1 MFTFVIYKK
10 ISMYLL
16 NEKQIYFG
24 DITAKKLEKVPAGV
38 WLLCYDG
45 ERKEFYLEQKENFT
59 LPEKLYGTV
68 VRDAAKYLNTYKH
81 MDKNMSV
88 LLSGMKGTGKSLLAR
103 KLAMD
108 VQLPVIQITQAYGGT
123 AFYNF
128 MSSFNQE
135 LCFFIDE
142 YEKVYSEKDTQNTLL
157 SIFDGTFS
165 SKFLF
170 ILTINEINRMNTYM
184 MNRPGRI
191 RYLKE
196 YKGLDKSTIHDIILD
211 RLDNQKNMDEIK
223 KICTFLGDV
232 SMDMLS
238 ALIDECNI
246 YPNESPRE
254 LLRELNMSPES
265 SQFTY
270 DIIRKTSGK
279 VFYTGELGNNP
290 LAYNN
295 LNISWWGYT
304 EHFDGKNQLEIR
316 DEIKALT
323 ANDSVNDDDERFE
336 QRYDIDWNLADTVV
350 DIDTEGRIMISSI
363 DETIDYYV
371 VFAKKNHY
379 RYTL

>member
-1 MFTFVIYKK
+1 
-10 ISMYLL
+10 MYLL

-24 DITAKKLEKVPAGV
+24 DITAKKLDKVPVGV
-38 WLLCYDG
+38 WLLCFNP
-45 ERKEFYLEQKENFT
+45 ESKEFYLEQKENFT
-59 LPEKLYGTV
+59 LPDKLYGTV
-68 VRDAAKYLNTYKH
+68 NRDSAKYLNTYKH
-81 MDKNMSV
+81 MDKNMAV

-108 VQLPVIQITQAYGGT
+108 AQLPVIQITQAYGGT
-123 AFYNF
+123 GFYNF

-135 LCFFIDE
+135 ICFFIDE

-196 YKGLDKSTIHDIILD
+196 YKGLDKATIHDIIVD

-246 YPNESPRE
+246 YPNESPRD

-270 DIIRKTSGK
+270 EVIRKSSGK
-279 VFYTGELGNNP
+279 VFYSGELSNNP

-304 EHFDGKNQLEIR
+304 EHFDGKNALEIR
-316 DEIKALT
+316 DEIKVLT
-323 ANDSVNDDDERFE
+323 ANDGENDDDERFE
-336 QRYDIDWNLADTVV
+336 VRYDIEWNLAETVV
-350 DIDTEGRIMISSI
+350 DIDAEGKIKISSV
-363 DETIDYYV
+363 DETVDYYV
-371 VFAKKNHY
+371 VFTKKNHY
-379 RYTL
+379 KYTF

>member
-1 MFTFVIYKK
+1 
-10 ISMYLL
+10 MYLL

-24 DITAKKLEKVPAGV
+24 DITAKKLDKVPVGV
-38 WLLCYDG
+38 WLLCFDTD
-45 ERKEFYLEQKENFT
+45 RKEFYLEQKENFT

-81 MDKNMSV
+81 MDKNMAV

-108 VQLPVIQITQAYGGT
+108 AQIPVIQITQAYGGT
-123 AFYNF
+123 GFYNF

-142 YEKVYSEKDTQNTLL
+142 YEKVYSEKDSQNTLL

-196 YKGLDKSTIHDIILD
+196 YRGLDKATIHDIILD
-211 RLDNQKNMDEIK
+211 RLDNQKNMEEIK

-254 LLRELNMSPES
+254 LLKELNMTPES

-270 DIIRKTSGK
+270 DVIRKDTGK
-279 VFYTGELGNNP
+279 VFYSSEMSYNP
-290 LAYNN
+290 LMGDS
-295 LNISWWGYT
+295 LNISFWGYT
-304 EHFDGKNQLEIR
+304 SHFDGKNNLEIR
-316 DEIKALT
+316 EEIRTLLLNSDDK
-323 ANDSVNDDDERFE
+323 NDDKYEHH
-336 QRYDIDWNLADTVV
+336 YDIDWDLVDANV
-350 DIDTEGRIMISSI
+350 DIDSDGNIKISST
-363 DETIDYYV
+363 DETIDHYV
-371 VFAKKNHY
+371 VFTKKNQY
-379 RYTL
+379 RYTF